1 MVNAEV
7 ANRRGVRRELLEK
20 PAGGLNRSQSDFA
33 VSRNSAFR
41 LYRRSSS
48 PPPGDARRS
57 AAPSDSSPE
66 AADAN
71 TQQMAPFRELRIK
84 IPSFEGGYLASQPNS
99 GSTPSPRA
107 DPLPFDFQPLPSPRF
122 HLLGDRQRSFG
133 EFTSPPLS
141 ATSDCSRRTGEPEN
155 ERKSANFREILS
167 LFQTAAQARQPQK
180 RQFRSARPPPT
191 RFVPHLRSPTVSL
204 EEADGS
210 SEDGSAK
217 LPSTKMPR
225 TTRAVVETFSSED
238 DGIVKDVVFESPTRR
253 PTQRNF
259 SLLKSGGSSLS
270 LSVNPRRPIGG
281 LMASSMLLAS
291 PQSDRTRGRSPTGS
305 VASRASDGLFHQM
318 AVHHSA
324 TLTFVSESFPQLLR
338 DLGAPKVAGGPDV
351 FQNASLSNIVF
362 KSTSPTLVKDRIL
375 LFDAAFVD
383 STYCEHPIAVL
394 ISPAGQYAP
403 LIGRQAERRFGP
415 PVLGEFEELE
425 SELRHFLHE
434 AGHEPKPMSSVRIQI
449 LPAMNVCSLPSL
461 AAHYVHKNISADK
474 CEEVIAF
481 IMIQLLSALK
491 CLQSDGIEWLSN
503 NFKEFILS
511 YPNPDSK
518 NLLQTM
524 DQLPRLMLLR
534 DTMEEECVEDQQLS
548 PARDSP
554 PQHVGICRFA
564 LRALCT
570 LLNRKIQ
577 GALPEIP
584 ERTRFSNSLRKCA
597 ELLNADRSSS
607 MTEAKQVLELAF
619 FAGGHP
625 FESEFEAKL
634 WLDDRRA
641 QHFLLTTTPRA
652 LLKTTHLLRR
662 K

>member
-1 MVNAEV
+1 MIAS
-7 ANRRGVRRELLEK
+7 GPWKK
-20 PAGGLNRSQSDFA
+20 P
-33 VSRNSAFR
+33 
-41 LYRRSSS
+41 
-48 PPPGDARRS
+48 
-57 AAPSDSSPE
+57 
-66 AADAN
+66 
-71 TQQMAPFRELRIK
+71 
-84 IPSFEGGYLASQPNS
+84 
-99 GSTPSPRA
+99 
-107 DPLPFDFQPLPSPRF
+107 
-122 HLLGDRQRSFG
+122 
-133 EFTSPPLS
+133 
-141 ATSDCSRRTGEPEN
+141 
-155 ERKSANFREILS
+155 
-167 LFQTAAQARQPQK
+167 TAAQARQPQK

-191 RFVPHLRSPTVSL
+191 RFVPRLRSPTVSL

-217 LPSTKMPR
+217 VPSTKMPR

-305 VASRASDGLFHQM
+305 VASRVSDGLFHQM

-338 DLGAPKVAGGPDV
+338 DLGAPKVAGGPEV

-511 YPNPDSK
+511 YANPDSK

-641 QHFLLTTTPRA
+641 QHVNKVVRCLVQRSAEVINPREQSYLQFLLTTTPRA